1 VKTRREAELLLQ
13 EADVLFPADAVNA
26 AVERMA
32 KDVARELGDAFPV
45 VLSVMGGAAVFTG
58 RLLPLLAFPLEFGAI
73 EVTRYNNDIQGRDI
87 AWRLPPRDNVRGR
100 TVLVV
105 DDILDEG
112 ITLAAIRA
120 KLTEM
125 GAARV
130 LAAVFADKDIGRDK
144 PAHADF
150 VGVTVPNRY
159 VFGFGMDAYGLWR
172 NLPAI
177 YALREQKPGS
187 PRINTDKHGLTEE
200 AAGDTQ

>member
-1 VKTRREAELLLQ
+1 MNNLQEARRLLDGAELLCD
-13 EADVLFPADAVNA
+13 ADCVRTEVA
-26 AVERMA
+26 RMA
-32 KDVARELGDAFPV
+32 REITAAMQDDFPV

-58 RLLPLLAFPLEFGAI
+58 QLLPQLAFPLEFGAI

-87 AWRLPPRDNVRGR
+87 TWRLAPRDNVRGR

-112 ITLAAIRA
+112 ITLAAIHR
-120 KLTEM
+120 KLGEM
-125 GAARV
+125 GARRV
-130 LAAVFADKDIGRDK
+130 MSAVFADKDLGREK
-144 PAHADF
+144 PIRADF

-177 YALREQKPGS
+177 YALR
-187 PRINTDKHGLTEE
+187 DK
-200 AAGDTQ
+200 